1 MEVVE
6 AIFVKLD
13 RLNNQEHNRW
23 EERDIEHQVVN
34 SIADLKA
41 RNAHRNAVEEE
52 VNKENTLLKLFS
64 PVPLSINNF
73 LRRFLQKERIIDL
86 IHALFH
92 NDFREVQII
101 EVRYL
106 HILPNAPDLLI
117 DNHHLEVDIKE
128 LGLKT
133 PVNIC

>member
-13 RLNNQEHNRW
+13 RLNNQEHDRW

-41 RNAHRNAVEEE
+41 RNAHRDAIEEE
-52 VNKENTLLKLFS
+52 VNKENTLLKLLS
-64 PVPLSINNF
+64 PVPLSINDF

-86 IHALFH
+86 ILALFH
-92 NDFREVQII
+92 NDFCEV
-101 EVRYL
+101 
-106 HILPNAPDLLI
+106 
-117 DNHHLEVDIKE
+117 
-128 LGLKT
+128 
-133 PVNIC
+133 